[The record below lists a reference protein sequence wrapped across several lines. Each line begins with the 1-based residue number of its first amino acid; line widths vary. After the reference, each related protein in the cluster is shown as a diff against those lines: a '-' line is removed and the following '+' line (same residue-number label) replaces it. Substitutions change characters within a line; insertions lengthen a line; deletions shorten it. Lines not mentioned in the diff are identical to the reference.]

1 MQVVKNNKD
10 YKYEEEMEEPSLGK
24 IADVKD
30 LNFAKNTE
38 SNIDEVDETIR
49 QICVKN
55 VHVMRIFWTV
65 TIY

>member
-10 YKYEEEMEEPSLGK
+10 IKFEEETEEPRLGNS
-24 IADVKD
+24 ADDKD

-38 SNIDEVDETIR
+38 SNIDEIDETIC
-49 QICVKN
+49 QVCVKG
-55 VHVMRIFWTV
+55 VYIMRIFWTV